1 MDDDHT
7 YVMGNQ
13 EILYITFFL
22 KKKKES
28 TYFDGASEKRE
39 EKREGA
45 GKLTLTHLPLANT
58 VIFGRALPS
67 QIEIFVMRLGER
79 TDLYLLPRSHQ
90 GRCIC
95 RRCLR

>member
-1 MDDDHT
+1 
-7 YVMGNQ
+7 MGNQ
-13 EILYITFFL
+13 KIMYITFFFY

-28 TYFDGASEKRE
+28 TYFDVVSEKRE
-39 EKREGA
+39 EKRGA

-79 TDLYLLPRSHQ
+79 TDLYFLPRSH
-90 GRCIC
+90 
-95 RRCLR
+95 